1 MTLQELLQ
9 NEPYLQTDEKMTGI
23 YLVPCGKFGFT
34 SFPVGKTEQ
43 VKKTRKRELPADFVM
58 PEGISKEEQAQIENE
73 EYVEDVFTLNENA
86 VLVKIEDYEALLS
99 RKKCWSNGKLVACVK
114 SKVVADAETLL
125 ASVEDARQSLAD
137 AQQWLNEHDYVGVKI
152 AQAML
157 IGDEAELAAMKE
169 QYASVIEEA
178 KVKRNEVN
186 AYTKWLNDN
195 EAAIQAAQEV
205 ISNEN

>member
-1 MTLQELLQ
+1 M
-9 NEPYLQTDEKMTGI
+9 
-23 YLVPCGKFGFT
+23 
-34 SFPVGKTEQ
+34 
-43 VKKTRKRELPADFVM
+43 
-58 PEGISKEEQAQIENE
+58 
-73 EYVEDVFTLNENA
+73 
-86 VLVKIEDYEALLS
+86 
-99 RKKCWSNGKLVACVK
+99 
-114 SKVVADAETLL
+114 L
-125 ASVEDARQSLAD
+125 ASVENDRQSLAD

-195 EAAIQAAQEV
+195 EAAIQAAQDV
-205 ISNEN
+205 IQNEH

>member
-1 MTLQELLQ
+1 MQQFE
-9 NEPYLQTDEKMTGI
+9 
-23 YLVPCGKFGFT
+23 
-34 SFPVGKTEQ
+34 
-43 VKKTRKRELPADFVM
+43 
-58 PEGISKEEQAQIENE
+58 
-73 EYVEDVFTLNENA
+73 LNENA
-86 VLVKIEDYEALLS
+86 VLVDVEDYELLMR
-99 RKKCWSNGKLVACVK
+99 RKKCWSNGKLVAYVK

-125 ASVEDARQSLAD
+125 ASVDDARKSLAD

-157 IGDEAELAAMKE
+157 VGDEAELATMKE
-169 QYASVIEEA
+169 QYTSVIEEA

>member
-9 NEPYLQTDEKMTGI
+9 NEPYLRTDEKQTGI
-23 YLVPCGKFGFT
+23 YLVPNGKFGYT
-34 SFPVGKTEQ
+34 SFPVGELKT
-43 VKKTRKRELPADFVM
+43 VKVARKDMPGYVF
-58 PEGISKEEQAQIENE
+58 PEGYPEEQRKAFE
-73 EYVEDVFTLNENA
+73 EELCELQQFELNENA
-86 VLVKIEDYEALLS
+86 VLVNVEDYELLMS
-99 RKKCWSNGKLVACVK
+99 RKKFWSNGKLVAYVK

-125 ASVEDARQSLAD
+125 ASVDDARQSLAD

-157 IGDEAELAAMKE
+157 FNDETELAAMKE

-186 AYTKWLNDN
+186 TYTKWLNDN
-195 EAAIQAAQEV
+195 EAAIHAAQDV
-205 ISNEN
+205 IQNEH

>member
-9 NEPYLQTDEKMTGI
+9 NEPYLRTDEKMTGI
-23 YLVPCGKFGFT
+23 YLVPSGKFGFT
-34 SFPVGKTEQ
+34 SFPVGKNEQ
-43 VKKTRKRELPADFVM
+43 VNKTRKRELPADFMM

-86 VLVKIEDYEALLS
+86 VLVTIADYEALLS
-99 RKKCWSNGKLVACVK
+99 CKKCWSNGKLVAYVK

-125 ASVEDARQSLAD
+125 ASVDDARKSLAD
-137 AQQWLNEHDYVGVKI
+137 AQQWLNKHDYVGVKI

-157 IGDEAELAAMKE
+157 FNDETELAAMKE
-169 QYASVIEEA
+169 QYASVIETA
-178 KVKRNEVN
+178 KVKRQEVN

-205 ISNEN
+205 IQNEH

>member
-9 NEPYLQTDEKMTGI
+9 NEPYLRTDEKQTGI
-23 YLVPCGKFGFT
+23 YLVPNGKFGYT
-34 SFPVGKTEQ
+34 SFPVGELKT
-43 VKKTRKRELPADFVM
+43 VKVARKDMPGYVF
-58 PEGISKEEQAQIENE
+58 PEGYPEEQRKAFE
-73 EYVEDVFTLNENA
+73 EELCELQQFELNENA
-86 VLVKIEDYEALLS
+86 VLVNVEDYELLMS
-99 RKKCWSNGKLVACVK
+99 RKKFWSNGKLVAYVK

-125 ASVEDARQSLAD
+125 ASVDDARQSLAD

-157 IGDEAELAAMKE
+157 FNDETELAAMKE

-186 AYTKWLNDN
+186 TYTKWLNDN
-195 EAAIQAAQEV
+195 DAAIQAAQEV
-205 ISNEN
+205 IQNEH

>member
-9 NEPYLQTDEKMTGI
+9 NEPYLRTDEKQTGI
-23 YLVPCGKFGFT
+23 YLVPNGKFGYT
-34 SFPVGKTEQ
+34 SFPVGELKT
-43 VKKTRKRELPADFVM
+43 VKVARKDMPGYVF
-58 PEGISKEEQAQIENE
+58 PEGYPEEQRKAFE
-73 EYVEDVFTLNENA
+73 EELCELQQFELNENA
-86 VLVKIEDYEALLS
+86 VLVNVEDYELLMS
-99 RKKCWSNGKLVACVK
+99 RKKFWSNGKLVAYVK

-125 ASVEDARQSLAD
+125 ASVDDARQSLAD

-157 IGDEAELAAMKE
+157 VGDEAELAAMKE

-186 AYTKWLNDN
+186 TYTKWLNDN
-195 EAAIQAAQEV
+195 DAAIQAAQEV
-205 ISNEN
+205 IQNEH

>member
-9 NEPYLQTDEKMTGI
+9 NEPYLRTDEKQTGI
-23 YLVPCGKFGFT
+23 YLVPNGKFGYT
-34 SFPVGKTEQ
+34 SFPVGELKT
-43 VKKTRKRELPADFVM
+43 VKVARKDMPGYVF
-58 PEGISKEEQAQIENE
+58 PEGYPEEQRKAFE
-73 EYVEDVFTLNENA
+73 EELCELQQFELNENA
-86 VLVKIEDYEALLS
+86 VLVNVEDYELLMS
-99 RKKCWSNGKLVACVK
+99 RKKFWSNGKLVAYVK

-125 ASVEDARQSLAD
+125 ASVDDARKSLAD

-169 QYASVIEEA
+169 QYASVIETA
-178 KVKRNEVN
+178 KVKRQEVN

-195 EAAIQAAQEV
+195 EAAIHAAQDV
-205 ISNEN
+205 IQNEH